1 MNIYPAYIS
10 KQNLNH
16 GNQIILLMSPK
27 WRKIALSCNK
37 KVPALLREIL
47 SNCDGDFYSLNK
59 RLLFF
64 LFFYSF
70 LNCLRSFRIKNKLE
84 FHKKDVKNKD
94 FCGSVMSFKDTKI
107 LEFSQYRKPDKV
119 PSIAYADLEIFD

>member
-1 MNIYPAYIS
+1 MNIYLAYIS

-37 KVPALLREIL
+37 KVAALLREIL
-47 SNCDGDFYSLNK
+47 SNCDGDFYC
-59 RLLFF
+59 
-64 LFFYSF
+64 
-70 LNCLRSFRIKNKLE
+70 LNCLRYFRIKNKLE
-84 FHKKDVKNKD
+84 FHKKDAKNKD

-107 LEFSQYRKPDKV
+107 LEFSQYQKSDKV